1 MRILFITGE
10 YPSMQ
15 GGVGDYTRRLSQ
27 ALGELGADVH
37 VLTHVDA
44 GDDHLA
50 RAGRGL
56 RADRLPGAGAH
67 GLESVG
73 CNGALR
79 PGAAAGS
86 CAHPVSVRRVRAA
99 PGGELSALAA
109 AGVAASAG
117 HRRHLP

>member
-44 GDDHLA
+44 GDDHL
-50 RAGRGL
+50 
-56 RADRLPGAGAH
+56 RLPVAAYEPTVYPVLERTGWNLWGARRA
-67 GLESVG
+67 SS
-73 CNGALR
+73 
-79 PGAAAGS
+79 GS
-86 CAHPVSVRRVRAA
+86 CGRKLCTSSISQPRTGCTRR
-99 PGGELSALAA
+99 
-109 AGVAASAG
+109 
-117 HRRHLP
+117 

>member
-15 GGVGDYTRRLSQ
+15 GGVGDYTRRLGQ

-44 GDDHLA
+44 GGDHLRVPVA
-50 RAGRGL
+50 AY

-67 GLESVG
+67 GMEPVG
-73 CNGALR
+73 
-79 PGAAAGS
+79 
-86 CAHPVSVRRVRAA
+86 
-99 PGGELSALAA
+99 
-109 AGVAASAG
+109 
-117 HRRHLP
+117 